1 MSFRH
6 LPPAHAIAQRVVFTA
21 AYACTALAGTAALVF
36 TPTTIA
42 GTLGTWVTYV
52 WAALAIVGGP
62 VGLLAVATN
71 RWRLEL
77 WAAPLALGGSAG
89 YAIGVWSLVSG
100 ETITRL
106 TQASWIT
113 VLVLLLLAR
122 VIHVRAIAAAQ
133 RRRHDRHRRVRRIL
147 DDGED

>member
-1 MSFRH
+1 MTFSH
-6 LPPAHAIAQRVVFTA
+6 LPPLHAIAQRAVFAA
-21 AYACTALAGTAALVF
+21 AYACTALAGAAALVF

-42 GTLGTWVTYV
+42 GTLGLWVTYV

-62 VGLLAVATN
+62 VGLLAVATG

-77 WAAPLALGGSAG
+77 WAAPLATGGAAG
-89 YAIGVWSLVSG
+89 YAIGVWSLVNG
-100 ETITRL
+100 ETVTRL

-122 VIHVRAIAAAQ
+122 VIHVRAVASEQ

>member
-6 LPPAHAIAQRVVFTA
+6 LPPAHAIAQRAVFAA
-21 AYACTALAGTAALVF
+21 AYACTTLAGIAALVF

-42 GTLGTWVTYV
+42 GTLGIWVTYV
-52 WAALAIVGGP
+52 WAILAVIGGP
-62 VGLLAVATN
+62 VGLIAVATN
-71 RWRLEL
+71 LWRIEL
-77 WAAPLALGGSAG
+77 WSAPLALGGAAG

-122 VIHVRAIAAAQ
+122 VIHVWAIASEQ

>member
-1 MSFRH
+1 MSFSH
-6 LPPAHAIAQRVVFTA
+6 LPPAHAIAQRVVFAA
-21 AYACTALAGTAALVF
+21 AYACTSLAGAAALIY
-36 TPTTIA
+36 TPQTIA
-42 GTLGTWVTYV
+42 GSLGTWVTYV

-62 VGLLAVATN
+62 VGLLAVATD

-77 WAAPLALGGSAG
+77 WAAPLALGGATG
-89 YAIGVWSLVSG
+89 YAIGVWSLVSA

-122 VIHVRAIAAAQ
+122 VIHVRASAREQ
-133 RRRHDRHRRVRRIL
+133 RRRHDRRRRL
-147 DDGED
+147 DTMLQDGED